1 MVPTPETDVEG
12 VFETVQEVIR
22 VGDVLA
28 LLD

>member
-1 MVPTPETDVEG
+1 MMPTRETDVEG
-12 VFETVQEVIR
+12 VFETVQEVTR